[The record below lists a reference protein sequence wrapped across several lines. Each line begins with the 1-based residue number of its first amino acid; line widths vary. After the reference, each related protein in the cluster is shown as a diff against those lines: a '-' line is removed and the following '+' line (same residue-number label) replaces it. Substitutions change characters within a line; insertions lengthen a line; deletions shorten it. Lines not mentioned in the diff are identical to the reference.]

1 MAAAIKRRRIAV
13 GCLAICLEISGNGCN
28 GVQMN
33 EHSGDREK
41 AAALV
46 RTYGRHIGA
55 AVIELDAENDR
66 SFGETGLHYDAARR
80 VLTGRAFIMKL
91 DSDLMK
97 PELNGPV
104 IVPLFERAAGYFEFD
119 AAKDILFLKKDFP
132 LATITERQLRDQM
145 DELSAV
151 SVKWVLR
158 WYGWAMQI
166 VYGTARP
173 PGAPLPVSRANDAQH
188 TEFRR

>member
-1 MAAAIKRRRIAV
+1 
-13 GCLAICLEISGNGCN
+13 
-28 GVQMN
+28 MN

-46 RTYGRHIGA
+46 RSYGRRIGA

-66 SFGETGLHYDAARR
+66 AFGETGLHYDAARR

-97 PELNGPV
+97 PELVDRAKKVMPELNGPV

-132 LATITERQLRDQM
+132 LATTTERQLRDQM
-145 DELSAV
+145 VELSAV
-151 SVKWVLR
+151 SAKWVLR

-173 PGAPLPVSRANDAQH
+173 PGAPLPVTRGNDAQH